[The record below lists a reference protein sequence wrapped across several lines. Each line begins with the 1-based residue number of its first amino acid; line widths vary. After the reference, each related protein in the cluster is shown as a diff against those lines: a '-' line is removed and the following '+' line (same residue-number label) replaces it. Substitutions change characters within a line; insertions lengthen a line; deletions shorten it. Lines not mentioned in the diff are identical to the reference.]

1 MSRPAESVDAP
12 RTSLHL
18 VQSEFRELKRPTTGV
33 LRGEGRAV
41 AVAKFRE
48 LARRIESG
56 ELDGARVQWRQVT
69 EGNPDG
75 MEVVELT
82 DTSVQLIVYSI
93 EA

>member
-1 MSRPAESVDAP
+1 MNPAKQLKTTDRKLSVVPSDT
-12 RTSLHL
+12 RHL
-18 VQSEFRELKRPTTGV
+18 KPPTTGV
-33 LRGEGRAV
+33 LHGDGRAV